1 MTINKAQGRTLERI
15 GVYLPEPVF
24 GHGQL
29 YVALSR
35 VGEPGTVSM
44 EARPIRQVLTK
55 AKLIVWDEAITT
67 HRHAHEAVSRLEFLL
82 YGGKATARLL
92 SSYTIVQC
100 CARFYMFSRAFKRFF
115 KLRYYTLVCDSE
127 CMHTQRQVPRCRSVA
142 SYCLILVNIVS
153 SRILLC
159 IPV

>member
-44 EARPIRQVLTK
+44 EAGPIRQVLAK
-55 AKLIVWDEAITT
+55 AKLVVWDEAITT
-67 HRHAHEAVSRLEFLL
+67 HRHAHEAVSRLCGDIKGAADGACESLL
-82 YGGKATARLL
+82 YGGK
-92 SSYTIVQC
+92 SY
-100 CARFYMFSRAFKRFF
+100 
-115 KLRYYTLVCDSE
+115 
-127 CMHTQRQVPRCRSVA
+127 
-142 SYCLILVNIVS
+142 
-153 SRILLC
+153 
-159 IPV
+159 

>member
-1 MTINKAQGRTLERI
+1 MLPIQVAFAITINKAQGRTLERI

-44 EARPIRQVLTK
+44 EAGPIRQVLAK

-82 YGGKATARLL
+82 YGGKT
-92 SSYTIVQC
+92 YCTIAEFLHDCTV
-100 CARFYMFSRAFKRFF
+100 
-115 KLRYYTLVCDSE
+115 LRTILHVF
-127 CMHTQRQVPRCRSVA
+127 T
-142 SYCLILVNIVS
+142 CL
-153 SRILLC
+153 
-159 IPV
+159 

>member
-44 EARPIRQVLTK
+44 EAGPIRQVLAK
-55 AKLIVWDEAITT
+55 AKLVVWDEAITT

-82 YGGKATARLL
+82 YGGKT
-92 SSYTIVQC
+92 YCTIAEFLHDCTV
-100 CARFYMFSRAFKRFF
+100 
-115 KLRYYTLVCDSE
+115 LRTILHVF
-127 CMHTQRQVPRCRSVA
+127 T
-142 SYCLILVNIVS
+142 CL
-153 SRILLC
+153 
-159 IPV
+159 